1 MSKKLIRILVEEN
14 ADKWNIE
21 YTDKY
26 NEYRKHNLQ
35 YEKNYKNI
43 ILKMDIEFQRY
54 HDKYMFE
61 EVWHKW
67 FKTIEDYYK
76 VYPFKVYPL
85 KYPN

>member
-1 MSKKLIRILVEEN
+1 MVKMSQKLIRVLMAEN
-14 ADKWNIE
+14 ANEWNVECENE
-21 YTDKY
+21 YR
-26 NEYRKHNLQ
+26 EYRKHNLQ

-43 ILKMDIEFQRY
+43 KLNMNFQRY

-76 VYPFKVYPL
+76 VYPLRYH
-85 KYPN
+85 N